1 MSGGSDT
8 TLPADWAVLGK
19 HQGHSMG
26 YEMLGGSLPKVR
38 AERYLFG
45 AATGTPDD
53 RDPLG
58 ALPWRVFLGTVQD
71 ESVPVC
77 AMAEMTWD
85 GTRDATGAASY
96 SWSLMLLEWQQAGTA
111 GLTWTGLDRG
121 AAQVRSPERSDD
133 RVPFEAARAD
143 AAQLAAT
150 VEELDFGWAAGVA
163 ALLLDGRRV
172 VITVPPGGPV
182 PDTDRRVQILDAV
195 CALLPYGC
203 RAWLSGAT
211 WTGRSEHQLRLVFAP
226 AARAGQQEVPLG
238 SGLPPEP
245 QGDVARAYL
254 AELWRMRQK
263 EEPTAAM
270 VEHLLDATAVVPV
283 QEAAQALHLLREM
296 DLLSSVVSDIK
307 QGRGN
312 LRDVVRL
319 LHLHPMESLAEHH
332 QVVLVSFLFRLV
344 PGAEGVQARELLE
357 RQWLGSTPRLLAT
370 DVIALGATSES
381 FARAKSHLVVLREFE
396 TRHPGMF
403 DELFTA
409 LVTAPRQD
417 PVWVGELAYFV
428 ERKYAHTSAVAD
440 RIVLGRADVG
450 RAWLASLMEPGRDR
464 SPLARIV
471 GSSSAAGLGEWPGW
485 LRFAGVITGCF
496 TADQAMEADAAEFTA
511 AHAKGIGW
519 RVALEIAADNRRP
532 AAVGLMWPTLREVLR
547 SDRRR
552 ELPALLN
559 TVASPDATESMPRA
573 AADADLLDLLIRA
586 DGSGSRGAAAL
597 PRLARLTGQELL
609 DGYADAVVRRI
620 ERDPAL
626 TDLAIEALLGDAP
639 GDARWTVLQRLMRRL
654 RSTESTVLDGL
665 ASRLTR
671 DTYEPWLDLE
681 LTDGTLRSLECR
693 PGLDWLRPARDVRL
707 AIRNG
712 QSYPHWCGIVTAAY
726 GERGFSRQLLHEVAS
741 AIQRYGPLF
750 AFYASVELDKQRTA
764 LGIELYRALHR
775 SGRYTALV
783 RQMRGFSTG
792 QMHGHQQRLD
802 ALGTPPPPST
812 QPTGASSQDRPPV
825 VGAPQPPYP
834 QGFAPV
840 PEGVPSVSDHQDH
853 QHHQGHQGR
862 SGWHRP
868 SNPFRKRGPQ

>member
-1 MSGGSDT
+1 MSGGSDR

-53 RDPLG
+53 RDPVG
-58 ALPWRVFLGTVQD
+58 ALPWRVFLGTVPD

-77 AMAEMTWD
+77 AVAEMTWD

-121 AAQVRSPERSDD
+121 AARVRSPERSDD

-226 AARAGQQEVPLG
+226 AARAGQMEVALG

-245 QGDVARAYL
+245 QGDTARAYL
-254 AELWRMRQK
+254 TELWRMRQK
-263 EEPTAAM
+263 QEPTVAM
-270 VEHLLDATAVVPV
+270 VEHLLAATTVVPV

-319 LHLHPMESLAEHH
+319 LHLHRMESLGEHH
-332 QVVLVSFLFRLV
+332 QAVLVSFLFRLV
-344 PGAEGVQARELLE
+344 PGPDGGQARELLE
-357 RQWLGSTPRLLAT
+357 QHWLRSTPRLLAG
-370 DVIALGATSES
+370 DVIALGATSDS
-381 FARAKSHLVVLREFE
+381 FARAKSHLGVLREFE
-396 TRHPGMF
+396 ARHPGLF

-409 LVTAPRQD
+409 LVTAPGQD

-428 ERKYAHTSAVAD
+428 ERKHAHTSAVAD
-440 RIVLGRADVG
+440 RIVLDRSDVG
-450 RAWLASLMEPGRDR
+450 HAWLASLMEPGRDR

-471 GSSSAAGLGEWPGW
+471 ASAIAADLDRWPGW
-485 LRFAGVITGCF
+485 LRFAAVITGRL
-496 TADQAMEADAAEFTA
+496 APDQAIEADAADFTS
-511 AHAKGIGW
+511 AHAKGTGW
-519 RVALEIAADNRRP
+519 RVALEIAAENRQP
-532 AAVGLMWPTLREVLR
+532 ATVGLLWPALREVPR
-547 SDRRR
+547 SDHRR
-552 ELPALLN
+552 ELSALLN
-559 TVASPDATESMPRA
+559 AVASPDATESMPRA
-573 AADADLLDLLIRA
+573 AADADLLDVLVRA
-586 DGSGSRGAAAL
+586 HDSSRTIAPL
-597 PRLARLTGQELL
+597 PRLARLTGQEVL

-620 ERDPAL
+620 DADPVL
-626 TDLAIEALLGDAP
+626 KDLAIETLLGDAP

-665 ASRLTR
+665 VTRLTR
-671 DTYEPWLDLE
+671 DTYEPWLDLD
-681 LTDGTLRSLECR
+681 LTDGTLRSLERR
-693 PGLDWLRPARDVRL
+693 PGLDWLRPVRDVRL
-707 AIRNG
+707 ALRNG

-741 AIQRYGPLF
+741 AVERYGPLF
-750 AFYASVELDKQRTA
+750 AFYASVELEKQRTT

-783 RQMRGFSTG
+783 RQMHGFSTG
-792 QMHGHQQRLD
+792 QVHRHQQLLA
-802 ALGTPPPPST
+802 ALGTPPQPSA
-812 QPTGASSQDRPPV
+812 QPTGGSSQDRPPV
-825 VGAPQPPYP
+825 AGAPQPPYQQP
-834 QGFAPV
+834 FAPTPVPV
-840 PEGVPSVSDHQDH
+840 PEGGPAVSDDQD
-853 QHHQGHQGR
+853 HQGR
-862 SGWHRP
+862 SGWHLP
-868 SNPFRKRGPQ
+868 SLPSMPFRKRGPQ